1 VPDTREE
8 LERIRAC
15 WERVRAG
22 ARKAVT

>member
-15 WERVRAG
+15 WERVRTA
-22 ARKAVT
+22 ARSS